1 MIINIPKVTVL
12 LATFNGVSFLDEQL
26 NSLSEQ
32 QEVDIEVMVNDDGS
46 TDGTVEILEAWKKRG
61 LIISIT
67 KSNNLGSTKAFLRL
81 LQECSKKP
89 FIAFCDQDDIWEP
102 NKLAMQIQLCEE
114 SIPVLVFSR
123 RKYLDSSGQSMGMSS
138 KLKKGP
144 SFGNALIENIAPGN
158 TVLLNSPAV
167 NIINSYVL
175 PDIVHYDSWIYLLI
189 SAFGKCKYISL
200 PLVQYRIHEDNQV
213 GLRKLDFNKFESSA
227 LHFVR
232 QASYLSQ
239 VSKQSLSEKNQLI
252 LANFISVLQAKSKGQ
267 KARATLNTKFYRQR
281 LIDQIGLKV
290 IFLIL
295 ISKGKI

>member
-1 MIINIPKVTVL
+1 VIPNIPKVTVL
-12 LATFNGVSFLDEQL
+12 LATFNGENFLDEQL

-46 TDGTVEILEAWKKRG
+46 TDGTVEILEAWKKKG

-67 KSNNLGSTKAFLRL
+67 KSKNLGSTKAFLNL

-123 RKYLDSSGQSMGMSS
+123 RKYLDSSGQSIGISS
-138 KLKKGP
+138 TLKKGP
-144 SFGNALIENIAPGN
+144 SFENALIENIAPGN
-158 TVLLNSPAV
+158 TLLLNSPAV

-175 PDIVHYDSWIYLLI
+175 PNIVYYDSWIYLLI

-200 PLVQYRIHEDNQV
+200 PLVQYRIHENNQV
-213 GLRKLDFNKFESSA
+213 GLGEFNFNKYESSA
-227 LHFVR
+227 LQYIH
-232 QASYLSQ
+232 QANYFFQISNQ
-239 VSKQSLSEKNQLI
+239 GLSEESKLM
-252 LANFISVLQAKSKGQ
+252 LVNFISVLQATGRRQ
-267 KARATLNTKFYRQR
+267 KVIAILNTKFKRQR
-281 LIDQIGLKV
+281 LIEQIGIKV
-290 IFLIL
+290 VFLLLVI
-295 ISKGKI
+295 KGKI